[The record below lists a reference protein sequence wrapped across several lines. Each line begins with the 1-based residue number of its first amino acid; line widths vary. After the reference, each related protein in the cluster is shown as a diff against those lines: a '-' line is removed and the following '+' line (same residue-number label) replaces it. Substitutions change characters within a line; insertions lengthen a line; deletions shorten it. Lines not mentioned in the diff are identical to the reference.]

1 MPTLYPI
8 ELPGLRGHHPL
19 GFLAACGLLRLATER
34 SPARLGWKAENAGG
48 WVAFLQIGESQADD
62 LRDRLINVV
71 AESAK
76 KFIKDLEQVGITEA
90 EAPASDFRKWSESTL
105 ATDLLPS
112 IGSEI
117 LQRRKESGKNKGKF
131 VIRTSHFAMTSGQQD
146 LLSGARKV
154 AEKMAKRSRNN
165 EIQEKVRQNIQEA
178 LFGLWSYQDDEH
190 SLGWDPNGQR
200 LHALRNKAP
209 ADDDKNRSVSGAV
222 FLATQALPLFPCFTV
237 GRSVG
242 RSLYTTGFH
251 RENGEDW
258 FSWPIWRDPISLDTL
273 RSLLAH
279 PFTADLQRRGIELV
293 YRCRRVRNPGS
304 AEGHYYVF
312 SHAQQRPW
320 PRA

>member
-1 MPTLYPI
+1 MTTLYSI

-19 GFLAACGLLRLATER
+19 GFLAACGLIRLATER
-34 SPARLGWKAENAGG
+34 SPARLGWKTETGGG
-48 WVAFLQIGESQADD
+48 WVALLQIGEAQADD

-90 EAPASDFRKWSESTL
+90 EAQASDFRKWSESTL
-105 ATDLLPS
+105 ATDLLPG

-117 LQRRKESGKNKGKF
+117 LQRRKGSGKNKGKF
-131 VIRTSHFAMTSGQQD
+131 VIQTTHFAMTSGQQD
-146 LLSGARKV
+146 LISGARKT
-154 AEKMAKRSRNN
+154 AEQMAKRSHNK
-165 EIQEKVRQNIQEA
+165 EIQEKVRQKIHEA
-178 LFGLWSYQDDEH
+178 LFGPWSYQDDEH

-209 ADDDKNRSVSGAV
+209 TVDDKNRSVLGAV
-222 FLATQALPLFPCFTV
+222 FLATQALPFFPCFAV
-237 GRSVG
+237 GPN
-242 RSLYTTGFH
+242 LYTTCFH
-251 RENGEDW
+251 RDDGEDW
-258 FSWPIWRDPISLDTL
+258 FSWPIWRDPISLNTL

-279 PFTADLQRRGIELV
+279 PFTADLQRRGVELV
-293 YRCRRVRNPGS
+293 YRCRRVRTGG
-304 AEGHYYVF
+304 AEGNYQVF